1 MVVVVYYPQVT
12 YFQIWAASPLC
23 AHRRAWQWMAV
34 GVGSVGAHGLLPL
47 VLGGELLGARP
58 AALLQTMVGRVLDV
72 VVEVPHHLHA

>member
-1 MVVVVYYPQVT
+1 
-12 YFQIWAASPLC
+12 
-23 AHRRAWQWMAV
+23 MAV